1 MEPGRDRIVLG
12 LHVTP
17 RPQSGVWRFVIGGLI
32 VGYGGVLLAQNLGVH
47 LAFVERSWVPFS
59 ICVLGLVKLF
69 TSCTPA
75 GRVVGG
81 VVATAAGAWT
91 FASVTG
97 THVDAG
103 FWWPIILMGVGA
115 MFLLR
120 GREHEP
126 EPVVTGAPGAGAAPG
141 VTGTSS
147 SASAVAVWSG
157 VRRRITSAAFSRA
170 DLVAVMGGIEIDL
183 RPSTTAGGRA
193 VIDVFALMGGIEITV
208 PPDWAVVNQAIVL
221 MGGVTDRSTGAQG
234 AANTLVIRGVVM
246 MGGVEIKT

>member
-1 MEPGRDRIVLG
+1 
-12 LHVTP
+12 
-17 RPQSGVWRFVIGGLI
+17 
-32 VGYGGVLLAQNLGVH
+32 
-47 LAFVERSWVPFS
+47 
-59 ICVLGLVKLF
+59 
-69 TSCTPA
+69 
-75 GRVVGG
+75 
-81 VVATAAGAWT
+81 
-91 FASVTG
+91 
-97 THVDAG
+97 VDAG

-120 GREHEP
+120 GREPEP
-126 EPVVTGAPGAGAAPG
+126 EPVVTGAPETGAAPG

-183 RPSTTAGGRA
+183 RPATTAGGQA
-193 VIDVFALMGGIEITV
+193 VIEVFALMGSIDITV